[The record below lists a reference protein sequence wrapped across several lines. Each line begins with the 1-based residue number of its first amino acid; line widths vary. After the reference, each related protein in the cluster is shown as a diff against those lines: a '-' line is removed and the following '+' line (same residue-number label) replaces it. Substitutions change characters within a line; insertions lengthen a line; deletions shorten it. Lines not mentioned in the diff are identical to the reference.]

1 MTAPLWQAA
10 HPAETLTRL
19 YAEEPSLAHIGIDFS
34 PTLTRLLTALCDGM
48 TRGHR

>member
-19 YAEEPSLAHIGIDFS
+19 YAEEPAMAHVGVDFA
-34 PTLTRLLTALCDGM
+34 PTLTRLLTALVDGM
-48 TRGHR
+48 AASHK